1 MKRLVKALL
10 VLNLEILLL
19 APTCIQQ
26 KVDRGIKS
34 NDQYWAETGLGSSEL
49 ETLLE
54 DGNCRT
60 DEQSFLACVNAV
72 GQMAERLDQALLMD
86 GTLRPLTNEDVENR
100 LTEKKE
106 LSRWS
111 PKFEE
116 LREKIS
122 FLKIWKQMDAQLIK
136 PGERAA
142 IIASG
147 INGFLSIFKDPH
159 TYLMPLAMYE
169 EVIANSE
176 SRNANAGMVARRVNG
191 ELIVR
196 KVYEG
201 SAADKAGL
209 RKGDHIIAVN
219 GQTIAGMVSAKISDI
234 LKMRGM
240 DRMGLSVMRK
250 GEPRYLEILRTETV
264 FPSVVSKLIEG
275 SHNIGLITIHK
286 FSKDVCLSV
295 RQKLISFKQQR
306 VAGILMDLRDNPG
319 GQVEEAACVANLF
332 LDRGT
337 FLFETRYLDTSKPSD
352 RYMAENEKIYGG
364 PLAIL
369 INSGSASASE
379 IVAGALRDHGRAKLV
394 GERSF
399 GKGSFQDGRAWGAN
413 PKIALFETEGFYY
426 FASGW
431 TPQLVGLQPDVQVNF
446 NLSDGVREDESFL
459 NPLIPVDSWTGPQS
473 LSWLTEKEC
482 DLDMPDLSMTSVS
495 SSLAV
500 IGDDPQMQKAQAL
513 LNCGARND
521 RNGSL

>member
-10 VLNLEILLL
+10 LLNLEILLL
-19 APTCIQQ
+19 APTCVQQ

-34 NDQYWAETGLGSSEL
+34 YDQYWAETGLGSNEL

-54 DGNCRT
+54 NANCRT

-72 GQMAERLDQALLMD
+72 GQMAERCNQALLMD
-86 GTLRPLTNEDVENR
+86 GTLRPLTAEDVDNR

-122 FLKIWKQMDAQLIK
+122 FLAVWKQLDSQFVK
-136 PGERAA
+136 SSERGA
-142 IIASG
+142 IIATG

-176 SRNANAGMVARRVNG
+176 SRNSNAGMVARRVNG

-201 SAADKAGL
+201 SAAEKAGL
-209 RKGDHIIAVN
+209 RKGDHIVSVN
-219 GQTIAGMVSAKISDI
+219 GQSIVGMVSSKISDM

-240 DRMGLSVMRK
+240 ERLGLSVVRK
-250 GEPRYLEILRTETV
+250 GETRYFEILRAENT
-264 FPSVVSKLIEG
+264 FPSVASKLIDG
-275 SHNIGLITIHK
+275 VRTTGLITIHK

-295 RQKLISFKQQR
+295 REKLISFKR
-306 VAGILMDLRDNPG
+306 EGVAGILLDLRDNPG

-332 LDRGT
+332 LDKGT

-379 IVAGALRDHGRAKLV
+379 IVAGTLRDYSRAKLV

-399 GKGSFQDGRAWGAN
+399 GKGSFQDGRVWGAN

-446 NLSDGVREDESFL
+446 NLSDGTREEESFL
-459 NPLIPVDSWTGPQS
+459 NPLIPVDSWSGPQS

-482 DLDMPDLSMTSVS
+482 DLDIPDMTASVS
-495 SSLAV
+495 SALAV
-500 IGDDPQMQKAQAL
+500 MGDDPQMQKAQAL

-521 RNGSL
+521 RNGAL